1 MNPISLDT
9 SEVYAQTQH
18 AFDADSIVNIT
29 YANSSSD
36 PTILKYRYQHIAK
49 LDLEINYNKFSLG
62 SSFRYNDFMRNIDWI
77 FTSLAFEQTTVTGI
91 NEARENFKN
100 GDFIVDFRTSYQL
113 NPTTKIGIVINN
125 VFNTE
130 YMSRP
135 ANMMPPRTVAIQC
148 NMKI

>member
-1 MNPISLDT
+1 
-9 SEVYAQTQH
+9 
-18 AFDADSIVNIT
+18 
-29 YANSSSD
+29 
-36 PTILKYRYQHIAK
+36 
-49 LDLEINYNKFSLG
+49 
-62 SSFRYNDFMRNIDWI
+62 MRNIDWI